1 MDAWC
6 DALSAHGLWPWAGRC
21 GQSERES
28 KSKDGTG
35 GSGGCSRM
43 RVALCGADQE
53 RIEHECQLHG
63 NGYLG
68 KRISIVSG
76 LTEGSKLIIAGHQK
90 LSEGSEVIE

>member
-1 MDAWC
+1 
-6 DALSAHGLWPWAGRC
+6 
-21 GQSERES
+21 
-28 KSKDGTG
+28 
-35 GSGGCSRM
+35 M

-68 KRISIVSG
+68 KRIGIVSG